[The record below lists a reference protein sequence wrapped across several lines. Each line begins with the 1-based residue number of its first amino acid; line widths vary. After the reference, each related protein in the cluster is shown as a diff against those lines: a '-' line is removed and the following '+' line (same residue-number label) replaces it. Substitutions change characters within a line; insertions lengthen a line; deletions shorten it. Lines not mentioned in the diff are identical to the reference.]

1 MNRLQLTFI
10 LLISFVCIQANAQN
24 NSLFLPGAV
33 NYVAAG
39 DLDVAGDQLTVEAL
53 IQYTGASVNI
63 VSKHTNPSDV
73 NYLLRIGSFEITTTA
88 GFANFGGV
96 AAAGVTLNMGETYH
110 VAATY
115 NGQFLRY
122 YVNGCLTG
130 EMAWTGNM
138 VQNNL
143 ITAIGQQSVCQ
154 CEQFTG
160 YLDEVRIWNVART
173 QQEIADNMFDLPN
186 PTAQAG
192 LQAYYKFDGN
202 FLNVQ
207 GNAAWNGTPVG
218 APQFQPIPDPLP
230 NTMYL
235 TASSSDV
242 LCSGEQN
249 GVINL
254 AASGAYEPYEYS
266 IDGVNYV
273 AQNNFNGLPAGN
285 YTVTARPQNN
295 PNCAVSQTVVINDPD
310 PILDNLSTTDVSCFG
325 GNDGIASVSPQ
336 GGNGPDFSVEWTPNG
351 ETDNQ
356 IEDLTAGN
364 YSVSIEDSCKSF
376 GDELVVNGH
385 FENGNNGF
393 NTDYT
398 LGTTGPTLPDELYAI
413 ASDPSNYHS
422 GFIGAG
428 FGGGGNFLVAN
439 GSTNPNQSVWCQTIP
454 VTPDTYY
461 NFSAA
466 ISSMFAVSPAQ
477 MEVTINGVPLST
489 QLIAPAAINVWDTF
503 SDSWYSD
510 NATQAVICI
519 TNLNLQ
525 ANGNDFGLDNIS
537 FKECASCEEI
547 IPVVINEPQP
557 LVLDFTFVEESCGG
571 ANDGEI
577 VFQVTGGTQPYQYS
591 IDGGTTFQTTP
602 NFTNLPGGNYDLVV
616 IDGNNCQEV
625 DNLVLPLLP
634 PINYDVDLIDLN
646 CFASNDGEISI
657 TNTTGGTAPY
667 NFSINGGVNFFQN
680 GDFTDLVAGSYDLVI
695 EDDNGCQNTQVVT
708 INEPDE
714 ISFTL
719 SATDLTC
726 FESEDGSISINNL
739 QGGTGLLESSIDQV
753 NYSQT
758 NTYTDL
764 PAGSYTISV
773 VDANGCEQQSTI
785 PVIQPDPLT
794 FDVEATSLNCHND
807 ASGQIVFPSM
817 SGGVGGYSF
826 SIDNGASFQSDIN
839 FANLDAGIYDLVMMD
854 ANNCT
859 VTGTIEVTQ
868 PLPLSLT
875 SNVTDATCFD
885 ACDGVIAVV
894 GEGGTQP
901 YSVSWDNGM
910 NGVQA
915 GNLCRGTYEAQ
926 VIDANGCQAEI
937 TSSVDSPPQVI
948 ADFYFWDDEYTILNP
963 RIDFYNSSSGAEVY
977 TWTFGDDI
985 GSSADES
992 PSFLFPDEPGVHE
1005 VELIAYN
1012 ENNCSDTVVAMVEIL
1027 DEIIYFVPNTFTPD
1041 GDGFNEGFKPIFTS
1055 GYEPWDYNLLIF
1067 NRWGQIVFES
1077 NNANLGWDG
1086 FFNGKIAPEGTYIWK
1101 IEFLET
1107 MSDKRHVVKGHVNLL
1122 K

>member
-1 MNRLQLTFI
+1 MKLIRLLFI
-10 LLISFVCIQANAQN
+10 LFIALTSFQFQAQN

-39 DLDVAGDQLTVEAL
+39 DLDVPGNQLTVEAL

-63 VSKHTNPSDV
+63 VSKHTGPANV

-88 GFANFGGV
+88 GFANFGGL

-130 EMAWTGNM
+130 EMPWTGNM
-138 VQNNL
+138 IQNNF
-143 ITAIGQQSVCQ
+143 ITAIGQQSDCQ

-173 QQEIADNMFDLPN
+173 QQEIADNMFNLPN
-186 PTAQAG
+186 PTTQPG

-202 FLNVQ
+202 FINAQ

-218 APQFQPIPDPLP
+218 NPQFQPIPEPLP
-230 NTMYL
+230 HEMYL
-235 TASSSDV
+235 TATSSDV

-249 GVINL
+249 GVINI

-266 IDGVNYV
+266 IDGVNFV

-295 PNCAVSQTVVINDPD
+295 TNCAVSQTLVINDPD
-310 PILDNLSTTDVSCFG
+310 PILDNLNTTDVSCFG
-325 GNDGIASVSPQ
+325 GNDGLANVNPQ

-356 IEDLTAGN
+356 IEDLIAGN
-364 YSVSIEDSCKSF
+364 YSVSIKDSCKSF

-385 FENGNNGF
+385 FEDGNNGF
-393 NTDYT
+393 TTDY
-398 LGTTGPTLPDELYAI
+398 LIGNVGPTMADDFYTVTAN
-413 ASDPSNYHS
+413 PSNYHS
-422 GFIGAG
+422 GFTGTG

-439 GSTNPNQSVWCQTIP
+439 GSMNANQSVWCQSIA
-454 VTPDTYY
+454 VNPDTYY

-477 MEVTINGVPLST
+477 LEITINGVPLAT
-489 QLIAPAAINVWDTF
+489 LLNAPAAINVWNTI
-503 SDSWYSD
+503 SDSWYSAG
-510 NATQAVICI
+510 ATQADICI

-525 ANGNDFGLDNIS
+525 ANGNDFGIDNIS

-547 IPVVINEPQP
+547 IPVVINEPLQ
-557 LVLDFTFVEESCGG
+557 LAFDFTFVEESCGG

-577 VFQVTGGTQPYQYS
+577 SFQATGGTQPYQYS

-602 NFTNLPGGNYDLVV
+602 NFTNLSGGNYDLVV
-616 IDGNNCQEV
+616 IDDNNCQEL
-625 DNLVLPLLP
+625 DNLILPLLP
-634 PINYDVDLIDLN
+634 ALTYDVDLIDLT
-646 CFASNDGEISI
+646 CYESNDGEISI
-657 TNTTGGTAPY
+657 TNTSGGSAPY
-667 NFSINGGVNFFQN
+667 NYSINGGANLFPN
-680 GDFTDLVAGSYDLVI
+680 GDFTDLTAGNYDLLI
-695 EDDNGCQNTQVVT
+695 EDDNGCQNTQT
-708 INEPDE
+708 ISISEPDD
-714 ISFTL
+714 ITFGLNS
-719 SATDLTC
+719 TDLTC
-726 FESEDGSISINNL
+726 FESEDGIISINNL
-739 QGGTGLLESSIDQV
+739 QGGTGVLQTSIDQV
-753 NYSQT
+753 NFSQ
-758 NTYTDL
+758 NISYTGL
-764 PAGSYTISV
+764 PAGNYTITV
-773 VDANGCEQQSTI
+773 IDENGCENQATI
-785 PVIQPDPLT
+785 PVIQPDQLV
-794 FDVEATSLNCHND
+794 FEAEATHLNCHND

-826 SIDNGASFQSDIN
+826 SIDNGANFQSDIY
-839 FANLDAGIYDLVMMD
+839 FLNLDAGVYNLVMTD

-859 VTGTIEVTQ
+859 VTGSIEITQ
-868 PLPLSLT
+868 PLPLILS

-885 ACDGVIAVV
+885 ACDGVIAIE

-901 YSVSWDNGM
+901 YSISWENGM
-910 NGVQA
+910 NGVQL
-915 GNLCRGTYEAQ
+915 GNLCRGSYEAE
-926 VIDANGCQAEI
+926 VTDANGCQAEL

-948 ADFYFWDDEYTILNP
+948 ADFYFWDDEYTILDP
-963 RIDFYNSSSGAEVY
+963 RIDFFNSSSGAEVY
-977 TWTFGDDI
+977 TWNFGDDL
-985 GSSADES
+985 GSSVDES
-992 PSFLFPDEPGVHE
+992 PSFLFPDEPGTHE
-1005 VELIAYN
+1005 VQLIAYN
-1012 ENNCSDTVVAMVEIL
+1012 ENNCSDTVIGMVEIL
-1027 DEIIYFVPNTFTPD
+1027 DEIIYYVPNTFTPD

-1055 GYEPWDYNLLIF
+1055 GFEPWDYNIIIF

-1077 NNANLGWDG
+1077 NNAKLGWDG
-1086 FFNGKIAPEGTYIWK
+1086 TYMGKTAQEGTYVWK

-1107 MSDKRHVVKGHVNLL
+1107 MSDKRHIVKGHVNLL